1 MYTVII
7 KNKIRKFSLEEKIL
21 KLKKRNYKNAEK
33 ILKKSKQEIKYLSN
47 DFLMDRKIC
56 LSIKCNK
63 IIAALETDPEKRG
76 KEMYSIGFSYSLLGK
91 SRTAKKYYISA
102 AKNGNIRA
110 VNALGVISVNEGK
123 YDLALKFL
131 EHAVKLKYNPSLN
144 SLGFLY
150 FKMKKYDLSEKYYKE
165 SIESE
170 PKDFGEKFYKSEA
183 MCNLGILYEK
193 QGMDEPAVQ
202 YYKMGIEY
210 NKHPRSMVHLG
221 KFYQS
226 KEKLD
231 LAKKYYQMAIN
242 EDYKPAEYLLKRLKN
257 KTLNIKMHI

>member
-1 MYTVII
+1 MYTRII

-21 KLKKRNYKNAEK
+21 KLKKINHKNAEK
-33 ILKKSKQEIKYLSN
+33 ILKKSKQEIKYLIN
-47 DFLMDRKIC
+47 DFLMDRKLC

-63 IIAALETDPEKRG
+63 IIAALETDPQKRG
-76 KEMYSIGFSYSLLGK
+76 EEMYHIGFSYSLLGK
-91 SRTAKKYYISA
+91 SKTAKKYYISA
-102 AKNGNIRA
+102 AKSGSIRA

-131 EHAVKLKYNPSLN
+131 EYALKQKYNPALH

-150 FKMKKYDLSEKYYKE
+150 FKMKKYDLSEKFYKE
-165 SIESE
+165 FLDSE

-193 QGMDEPAVQ
+193 QDMEELAVQ

-210 NKHPRSMVHLG
+210 NKHSRSMIHLG
-221 KFYQS
+221 KFYQL
-226 KEKLD
+226 KRKLD
-231 LAKKYYQMAIN
+231 LARKYYQMAID
-242 EDYKPAEYLLKRLKN
+242 EDYKPAEYLLKRL
-257 KTLNIKMHI
+257 

>member
-7 KNKIRKFSLEEKIL
+7 KNKIRRFSLEEKIL

-91 SRTAKKYYISA
+91 SRTAEKYYISA
-102 AKNGNIRA
+102 AKSGNIRA

-123 YDLALKFL
+123 YPFSRKKTEASFASVLLPPSFGLSICSTPKPAISGFCHLVINSYSIFYENPLHKSCSCRDFHYFSFFCVIRDLGKNVSFIVWIIIITVDDPYCIIQLQAEFESKS
-131 EHAVKLKYNPSLN
+131 ASRITLKYPVFFHLRTDSCWNLRC
-144 SLGFLY
+144 
-150 FKMKKYDLSEKYYKE
+150 LS
-165 SIESE
+165 
-170 PKDFGEKFYKSEA
+170 
-183 MCNLGILYEK
+183 
-193 QGMDEPAVQ
+193 
-202 YYKMGIEY
+202 
-210 NKHPRSMVHLG
+210 
-221 KFYQS
+221 
-226 KEKLD
+226 
-231 LAKKYYQMAIN
+231 
-242 EDYKPAEYLLKRLKN
+242 RL
-257 KTLNIKMHI
+257 